1 MTYRYTPTDPFDIT
15 THHFMVLMFN
25 EIVLFYDS
33 LAFHKE
39 VVLIK
44 RSLTRLVEV
53 CGSRSKLAGT
63 GLPQSELR
71 ILVLDTRQFDEFR
84 QLNCI
89 EVFPEH
95 RVQWEERERKTG
107 EWGVRLMKCPDLCW
121 QSNPLSWPKPLSWHK
136 PC

>member
-44 RSLTRLVEV
+44 SCRNRLTAERTPD
-53 CGSRSKLAGT
+53 SS
-63 GLPQSELR
+63 
-71 ILVLDTRQFDEFR
+71 TR
-84 QLNCI
+84 
-89 EVFPEH
+89 H
-95 RVQWEERERKTG
+95 KT
-107 EWGVRLMKCPDLCW
+107 VR
-121 QSNPLSWPKPLSWHK
+121 
-136 PC
+136 